1 MSAASG
7 HAVPRSL
14 SRNSIPAL
22 RLENGSAIVGE
33 ENILIFLGK
42 RFAEPLDAEAHRRKA
57 LDLRRRYLDE
67 ECECLQLAST
77 LGGAGVELLGDEGRG
92 VEAVIRLRAE

>member
-14 SRNSIPAL
+14 SRNRIPAL

-42 RFAEPLDAEAHRRKA
+42 RFAEPLDAEEHRRKA

-77 LGGAGVELLGDEGRG
+77 LGGPGSSSWETRGCG